1 VGVSGDRYSAF
12 GPGKEALLIP
22 KEDLPRIWVLWEML
36 NELSP

>member
-12 GPGKEALLIP
+12 GHAKEALLIP
-22 KEDLPRIWVLWEML
+22 KEDLPRIGVLWKML